1 MKTLTELR
9 NRLNEILQKM
19 GEIDT
24 AETAAKRNFLENA
37 EYARLKAELTPLEDQ
52 IRSAEA
58 AEEER
63 RKRTELTDRAKQ
75 KAPGLEDPAPGN
87 FHNRAED
94 APFASLGEFLQC
106 VRAAATQPSA
116 IDPRL
121 QKRAALGANELVGS
135 EGGFLVGK
143 DMSAEILREINDVG
157 IIAPRCRP
165 IPISVNSNGITIN
178 GVDETSRAD
187 ASRSGGVLAY
197 WQSEAEATTA
207 TKPKFRKIDLK
218 LNKLMALYYATD
230 EVIADAAALGALAG
244 SAFAEEMAFK
254 IDDAIIRGDG
264 AGKPLGILLSG
275 CLVSVAKESSQ
286 VADTIMYEN
295 VVKMLARMTPRS
307 LRNAVWYINQEVNAQ
322 LPLMTVKVKNVA
334 GTENVGGSAVYIPP
348 SGAAGAPFGTLL
360 GRPISVIE
368 HAAALGDQGDIILA
382 DFSQYL
388 LATKGGL
395 QQAESMHVQ
404 FLTGEMTYRF
414 TYRCDGQPARKSA
427 LTPYKG
433 SSTLSP
439 FVVLDA
445 RA

>member
-1 MKTLTELR
+1 MKDSKELR
-9 NRLNEILQKM
+9 ARLAEIVQKMNEIDAADSAAGKDYLQ
-19 GEIDT
+19 
-24 AETAAKRNFLENA
+24 NA
-37 EYARLKAELTPLEDQ
+37 EYVQLKAEVQPLEDK
-52 IRSAEA
+52 IRAAEA

-63 RKRTELTDRAKQ
+63 RKRTELMDRAKQ
-75 KAPGLEDPAPGN
+75 KAPGLENRAPGN

-94 APFASLGEFLQC
+94 APFTSFGEFLQC

-121 QKRAALGANELVGS
+121 QKRVALGANELVGA

-143 DMSAEILREINDVG
+143 DMSAQILQDINDVG
-157 IIAPRCRP
+157 VIAPRCQP
-165 IPISVNSNGITIN
+165 VPISAASNGITIN

-187 ASRSGGVLAY
+187 GSRFGGVQAY
-197 WQSEAEATTA
+197 WQAEAESTTA

-218 LNKLMALYYATD
+218 LNKLLAVYYATD
-230 EVIADAAALGALAG
+230 EVIADAAALGSLA
-244 SAFAEEMAFK
+244 SRAFAEEMAFK

-275 CLVSVAKESSQ
+275 SLVSVAKESSQ

-348 SGAAGAPFGTLL
+348 SGASGAPFGTLL

-368 HAAALGDQGDIILA
+368 HAAALGDQGDIILG

-433 SSTLSP
+433 SATLSP